1 MANEHGR
8 EIPRG
13 EWAAFFARLS
23 RDYQGADTTVEQL
36 SPDDQPQLLIFGQP
50 LADIGGEDNV
60 TIRLGAGEHVVER
73 ASGVTAYAER
83 SGLGQVIVIQPAGGP
98 PVRITLAREGERA
111 VGAVDPREG
120 DIIADPGFV
129 GGSAGASGGS
139 VAAGDGHGAAG
150 VGEDYGPRIGFA
162 GSDGRP
168 SPGVGDDYGSPITF
182 GASDDMG
189 GVASVGG
196 GSLGDQDLS
205 GRRSY
210 DITDDVYGGGF
221 EDLLDDAGESGGRAG
236 PGSETRFSG
245 AASFS
250 QAQGSN
256 SAQTDHHKP
265 DVIDGGSGQG
275 VIDTTADPVGG
286 SKLDPANDASDPYVE
301 GDVGAQVE
309 RDLDEL
315 MDDHP
320 ELRGPIDEDA
330 RKRD

>member
-13 EWAAFFARLS
+13 EWAAFFAGLS
-23 RDYQGADTTVEQL
+23 RDYQGADTTVEL
-36 SPDDQPQLLIFGQP
+36 MSPDDQPQLLIVGQP
-50 LADIGGEDNV
+50 LADIGGEQNI
-60 TIRLGAGEHVVER
+60 TLRLGGGGEHVVER
-73 ASGVTAYAER
+73 ASGVTIYAER
-83 SGLGQVIVIQPAGGP
+83 SGLGQVVEIQPAGGP

-120 DIIADPGFV
+120 DAIVDPGFV

-139 VAAGDGHGAAG
+139 TAAGDGYGAA
-150 VGEDYGPRIGFA
+150 
-162 GSDGRP
+162 
-168 SPGVGDDYGSPITF
+168 GVGDDYGPRITF

-221 EDLLDDAGESGGRAG
+221 EDLIDDAGESGGRAG

-250 QAQGSN
+250 QAQGGN
-256 SAQTDHHKP
+256 SAQTDHHRP

-286 SKLDPANDASDPYVE
+286 SKLDPANDASDPYIE
-301 GDVGAQVE
+301 GDVGAQAE

-320 ELRGPIDEDA
+320 ELRGPLDEDA
-330 RKRD
+330 RRRD

>member
-1 MANEHGR
+1 MAQGQGR

-13 EWAAFFARLS
+13 EWAAFFEGLS
-23 RDYQGADTTVEQL
+23 RDYAGADTTVELL

-50 LADIGGEDNV
+50 LADIGGDERV
-60 TIRLGAGEHVVER
+60 SIRLGGGAEHVVEH
-73 ASGVTAYAER
+73 ASGVTIFSEA
-83 SGLGQVIVIQPAGGP
+83 SGLGQVIEIQPAGGP
-98 PVRITLAREGERA
+98 PVRVTLAREGERA
-111 VGAVDPREG
+111 VGAIDPRER
-120 DIIADPGFV
+120 DVITDPGFV
-129 GGSAGASGGS
+129 GGSAGAAGGS

-150 VGEDYGPRIGFA
+150 VGEEYGPRIGHA

-168 SPGVGDDYGSPITF
+168 SPGVGDDQGPRITF
-182 GASDDMG
+182 GSSDDMG

-256 SAQTDHHKP
+256 SAQIDHHKP
-265 DVIDGGSGQG
+265 DVIDGGGDQG
-275 VIDTTADPVGG
+275 VIDTTADPIEG
-286 SKLDPANDASDPYVE
+286 SKLDPANDATDPYVE
-301 GDVGAQVE
+301 GEVGAQAE
-309 RDLDEL
+309 RDLDDL
-315 MDDHP
+315 MRDHP
-320 ELRGPIDEDA
+320 ELRD
-330 RKRD
+330 RD